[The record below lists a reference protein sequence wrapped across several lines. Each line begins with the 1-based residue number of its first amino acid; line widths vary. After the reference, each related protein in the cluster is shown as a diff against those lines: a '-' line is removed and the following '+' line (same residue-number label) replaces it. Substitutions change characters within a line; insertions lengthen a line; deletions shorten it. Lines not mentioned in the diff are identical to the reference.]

1 MAKSTKHSAK
11 QSAKSAK
18 TPKNQPTRTPK
29 KPAKAAKAPKASKMP
44 AKKSLSANPA
54 AQPKQTFNYK
64 RAEGDPF
71 RPNSSYSVVFS
82 VLHRAGAAGITRQN
96 LIAEVSKITGKDERH
111 AGYDAAVLLSA
122 KQNGERH
129 QSCRSGFWIE
139 RNNDHLKLH
148 LLNPAPAGK

>member
-1 MAKSTKHSAK
+1 MAKSTK
-11 QSAKSAK
+11 KSVKKSVKSVK
-18 TPKNQPTRTPK
+18 TTKNQPTKSPK
-29 KPAKAAKAPKASKMP
+29 KPAKAAKASKASQP
-44 AKKSLSANPA
+44 AKKSKPA
-54 AQPKQTFNYK
+54 TQPKQTFNYK

-71 RPNSSYSVVFS
+71 RQHSSYSVVFS
-82 VLHRAGAAGITRQN
+82 LLHQAGADGITRQK
-96 LIAEVSKITGKDERH
+96 LIADLSRITSKDERH

-148 LLNPAPAGK
+148 LLNPAPKTAGK